1 MAIQFLHPEFLYA
14 LSLLAVPI
22 VLHLFSLKRYKKV
35 YFSNFNFLQSLQQQ
49 RKNSSR
55 LKNLLLLLMRLLAHG
70 AIVTAFAC
78 PYIAPR
84 QTLVTPSEK
93 NQVVIYADNSFSM
106 SNTGTHSSLL
116 EEAKKHLFD
125 ILNTYP
131 AGTTFSFSPTTTR
144 TSLPFPRK
152 RPSTPS
158 PHLRSPPIP
167 GPCPKSSG
175 QPGN

>member
-1 MAIQFLHPEFLYA
+1 MPGIIHFLHPEFLYG
-14 LSLLAVPI
+14 LT
-22 VLHLFSLKRYKKV
+22 VLILPVILHFFSFKKYKKV

-55 LKNLLLLLMRLLAHG
+55 LKNLLLLLMRLLALG

-84 QTLVTPSEK
+84 QTLVPPSEK
-93 NQVVIYADNSFSM
+93 SQVVIYADNSFSM

-131 AGTTFSFSPTTTR
+131 AD
-144 TSLPFPRK
+144 RK
-152 RPSTPS
+152 SVV
-158 PHLRSPPIP
+158 
-167 GPCPKSSG
+167 
-175 QPGN
+175 